1 LKTKYILKRAMAG
14 KVPPD
19 ILARGKKGFGIP
31 IAKWFRN
38 ELRGLLLDT
47 LSERR
52 IRQQGIFD
60 YPALA
65 QLVTEHL
72 QGAKDNRK
80 QLWTVF
86 MFQLWFEKY
95 MGSKAA

>member
-1 LKTKYILKRAMAG
+1 MAD
-14 KVPPD
+14 KLQPD
-19 ILARGKKGFGIP
+19 ILARGKKGFGIH

-38 ELRGLLLDT
+38 ELRDLLLDT

-60 YPALA
+60 YQALA
-65 QLVTEHL
+65 RLINEHL
-72 QGAKDNRK
+72 RGVKDNRK

-95 MGSKAA
+95 MKR